1 MTWLVISSPWTQLKA
16 LEQGTKK
23 STEFYMQTLA
33 DLKIQLFP
41 IYKDFWMQ
49 TSEDWQ
55 TQRIGSDTYQD
66 QKDQSNL

>member
-1 MTWLVISSPWTQLKA
+1 
-16 LEQGTKK
+16 
-23 STEFYMQTLA
+23 MQTLA

-55 TQRIGSDTYQD
+55 TQRLGSDTYQD